1 MTTVEFEKYIQLA
14 QKLETPKR
22 FHHSMSVADK
32 ARALAEKYGGCD
44 PDKAYLAGILHDIM
58 KNRSKDY
65 LLSLFAKFDIILDDV
80 EQRAEKLWH
89 AIAGAAY
96 IKGELGIDDPE
107 LIDAVRYH
115 TTAKPEMSA
124 LCKILYVADFTSEDR
139 DYEGVEDVR
148 CAADENINKAV
159 YIGLQFTVIDLAE
172 RDLPIHKDTL
182 FAYNKYTC
190 FAGAKENVE

>member
-1 MTTVEFEKYIQLA
+1 MTSVEFEKYTELA
-14 QKLETPKR
+14 KQLETPKR
-22 FHHSMSVADK
+22 FHHSMCVADK
-32 ARALAEKYGGCD
+32 ARSLAEKYGGCD

-58 KNRSKDY
+58 KNKSEDY
-65 LLSLFAKFDIILDDV
+65 LLSLFAKFDIILDEV
-80 EQRAEKLWH
+80 ETKAKKLWH

-96 IKGELGIDDPE
+96 INGELGIDDPE

-139 DYEGVEDVR
+139 DYEGVEEVR
-148 CAADENINKAV
+148 RAADEDINKAV

-172 RDLPIHKDTL
+172 RDLPIHKDTF

-190 FAGAKENVE
+190 FAGVREDA